1 MRSNNKCYYNHG
13 ICKVR
18 SSRELFKLHRWREE
32 KIIKIK
38 CKDAQLCAWQV
49 QEGQAYGKRN
59 REDFREAEVSRGGG
73 VGTNWE
79 GQCVP
84 GSEAMEIK
92 EEQEP
97 HVPSLLP
104 GFKD

>member
-1 MRSNNKCYYNHG
+1 MKSA
-13 ICKVR
+13 
-18 SSRELFKLHRWREE
+18 SRENYSSCTERER

-73 VGTNWE
+73 VGTSWE

-84 GSEAMEIK
+84 GSEAMEIN
-92 EEQEP
+92 EEREP
-97 HVPSLLP
+97 HVPSLPP